1 MKRMRKRKRKKDD
14 NNNKEDDLKVN
25 EIKHEVKSID
35 GFLAVS
41 GNCRS
46 HILPILY
53 WKKELKLL
61 QRLLKCFGMKGVK
74 AVVAGYPCDGAMAK
88 KRNNTV
94 FNLADVWQLVKKVK
108 ESWEWNWCKFQLHL
122 MNQMEVK

>member
-53 WKKELKLL
+53 
-61 QRLLKCFGMKGVK
+61 
-74 AVVAGYPCDGAMAK
+74 
-88 KRNNTV
+88 
-94 FNLADVWQLVKKVK
+94 
-108 ESWEWNWCKFQLHL
+108 
-122 MNQMEVK
+122 